1 MLAVFIICCKKYRDY
16 RKRNNRPKHLMDI
29 WGDLDSEGH
38 QPSFLPADK
47 KVRHMER
54 HLYVGAEGRKL
65 GADWQDMVESGMME
79 AGDSWEVFTNP
90 MFEQTDNEDEEEEGM
105 RLWAFQATE
114 NGEFAFVNT
123 TFLELA
129 EDEPVRE
136 DMETTFAEVHNG
148 SEGVDGGSK
157 KGESSSEEG
166 ESEGEDS
173 SGSGEKGSG
182 SGDEESSEG
191 EGDKSGSGGENEGTG
206 SSGEESGD
214 EEGKMSGYGSEE
226 ESEDTSSKEE
236 EVSREGTEEDSTAED
251 TSSITALLPEAA
263 SIKEDKWSSAPMTQ
277 EMEDSNAEDTSPTTA
292 LLPEAATIKEEK
304 WSSAPMTQEEM
315 ERAMQELHQAEQE
328 IAGDTLAGWDD
339 IENLLFNQWAE
350 MQELEDGGH
359 NLDL

>member
-1 MLAVFIICCKKYRDY
+1 
-16 RKRNNRPKHLMDI
+16 MDI

-114 NGEFAFVNT
+114 SGEFEFINAA
-123 TFLELA
+123 FLEHA

-136 DMETTFAEVHNG
+136 DMETTFVEVHNG
-148 SEGVDGGSK
+148 NEGVDGGSE
-157 KGESSSEEG
+157 KGEEEGKESSLEG
-166 ESEGEDS
+166 ESEGEGS
-173 SGSGEKGSG
+173 SGSEEEGSG
-182 SGDEESSEG
+182 SNDDESSEG
-191 EGDKSGSGGENEGTG
+191 GGEKSGSGGEDENEDI
-206 SSGEESGD
+206 SD
-214 EEGKMSGYGSEE
+214 
-226 ESEDTSSKEE
+226 KEE
-236 EVSREGTEEDSTAED
+236 EVSREEAEEET
-251 TSSITALLPEAA
+251 
-263 SIKEDKWSSAPMTQ
+263 
-277 EMEDSNAEDTSPTTA
+277 NAEDTSPTTA
-292 LLPEAATIKEEK
+292 LLPEAATIKEEERPL
-304 WSSAPMTQEEM
+304 APMTQEEM

-350 MQELEDGGH
+350 TQELEDGGH